1 MGGKIEKSNGGTPLG
16 PRRGSAPASVRRVK
30 ISAKKPEISGKF
42 TLSAKN
48 NVAMHMIAPFMPKHN
63 GKHFIL

>member
-1 MGGKIEKSNGGTPLG
+1 MGGKFQKSYGGTPLG
-16 PRRGSAPASVRRVK
+16 PRGSAPASVRRVK